1 MTQRG
6 CLWCCWFEE
15 EVEDTEASDDEVLIT
30 FKLMAEDIM
39 STGSMSM
46 GNLEALGGSPNVC
59 LKSRM

>member
-1 MTQRG
+1 M
-6 CLWCCWFEE
+6 
-15 EVEDTEASDDEVLIT
+15 EDTEASDEEVLIT

-46 GNLEALGGSPNVC
+46 GNREALGGNPNVC